1 MTYGRI
7 LMEEDDG
14 CEDDGC
20 ESEGDA
26 WWRAMEL
33 SNVNGNVTKL

>member
-7 LMEEDDG
+7 LME
-14 CEDDGC
+14 EDDGC

>member
-1 MTYGRI
+1 MGYVTN
-7 LMEEDDG
+7 LME
-14 CEDDGC
+14 EDDGC